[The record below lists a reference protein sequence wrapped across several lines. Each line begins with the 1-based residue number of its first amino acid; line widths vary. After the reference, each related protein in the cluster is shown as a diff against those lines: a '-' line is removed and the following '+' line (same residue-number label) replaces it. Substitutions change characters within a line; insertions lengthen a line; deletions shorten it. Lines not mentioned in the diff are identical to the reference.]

1 MQIELNLLVEIVFV
15 ALLVKL
21 VVGQWYPPV
30 QKSVQALFVCGIGS
44 ATGWFLNPTREGFIV
59 GLIASAFAFYG
70 KELVDAFQTVY
81 SDLNNSGILPTINNK
96 KTK

>member
-1 MQIELNLLVEIVFV
+1 MQIELNLLLEVVFV

-30 QKSVQALFVCGIGS
+30 QKSIQAIMVCSIGS
-44 ATGWFLNPTREGFIV
+44 GTGLFLNPTKEGFIV

-70 KELVDAFQTVY
+70 RELTDAFLTVY
-81 SDLNNSGILPTINNK
+81 KDMQDAGITQTK
-96 KTK
+96 KIK

>member
-1 MQIELNLLVEIVFV
+1 MQIQLNLLLEVVFV

-30 QKSVQALFVCGIGS
+30 QKSIQAIMVCSIGS
-44 ATGWFLNPTREGFIV
+44 GTGLFLNPTKEGFIV

-70 KELVDAFQTVY
+70 RELTDAFLTVY
-81 SDLNNSGILPTINNK
+81 KDIQDTGVIQTK
-96 KTK
+96 KIK

>member
-1 MQIELNLLVEIVFV
+1 MQIQLNLLLEVVFV

-30 QKSVQALFVCGIGS
+30 QKSIQAIMVCSIGS
-44 ATGWFLNPTREGFIV
+44 GTGLFLNPTKEGFIV

-70 KELVDAFQTVY
+70 RELTDAFLTVY
-81 SDLNNSGILPTINNK
+81 KDIQDTGVIQTK
-96 KTK
+96 K

>member
-1 MQIELNLLVEIVFV
+1 MQIELNLLFEVVFV

-30 QKSVQALFVCGIGS
+30 QKSLQAILVCSVGS

-59 GLIASAFAFYG
+59 GLVASAFAFYG
-70 KELVDAFQTVY
+70 KELVDAFHTVY
-81 SDLNNSGILPTINNK
+81 NDMEKVGIKPNEELK
-96 KTK
+96 

>member
-1 MQIELNLLVEIVFV
+1 VQIQLNLLLEVVFV

-30 QKSVQALFVCGIGS
+30 QKSIQAIMVCSIGS
-44 ATGWFLNPTREGFIV
+44 GTGLFLNPTKEGFIV

-70 KELVDAFQTVY
+70 RELTDAFLTVY
-81 SDLNNSGILPTINNK
+81 KDIQDTGVIQTK
-96 KTK
+96 KIK